1 METRR
6 IIKSVIILLFF
17 TAMLVAACKTP
28 EKTTP
33 ATAEPGTV
41 SATVIDMRELDGCTY
56 LLELQDGSKLQPVT
70 LPVEFQHG
78 GLKVRIKYKKV
89 EIMSICM
96 SGTPVELTY
105 IKAEK

>member
-6 IIKSVIILLFF
+6 IIRSFVIPICF
-17 TAMLVAACKTP
+17 TIIVAVGCKTP
-28 EKTTP
+28 EKTAPSTP
-33 ATAEPGTV
+33 EPGSV

-56 LLELQDGSKLQPVT
+56 LLELQDGSKLQPT
-70 LPVEFQHG
+70 AIPVEYQQA
-78 GLKVRIKYKKV
+78 GLKVRVKYKKV

>member
-6 IIKSVIILLFF
+6 IIKSVSVLFF
-17 TAMLVAACKTP
+17 FIAILVEGCKTP
-28 EKTTP
+28 EP
-33 ATAEPGTV
+33 AAVEPGTI
-41 SATVIDMRELDGCTY
+41 SATVIDMRKLDGCTY
-56 LLELQDGSKLQPVT
+56 LLELQDGSKLQPAT

-105 IKAEK
+105 INAEK

>member
-6 IIKSVIILLFF
+6 VINSIITLICF
-17 TAMLVAACKTP
+17 TAILAFGCKTP
-28 EKTTP
+28 EKTAP
-33 ATAEPGTV
+33 SPPEPGSV

-56 LLELQDGSKLQPVT
+56 LLELQDGMKLQPT
-70 LPVEFQHG
+70 AIPVEYQQA
-78 GLKVRIKYKKV
+78 GLKVRVKYKKV